1 MVSSWSMSFPSKLFR
16 HCPGSWHCHSS
27 MKIRPPKR
35 KCWILS
41 KAFDHPQLPYF
52 DCYRDYLNN
61 WMGSSVNSGFLKKG
75 KMMFR
80 LWRCFLRWY
89 TKTPSQNSHPRSW
102 GPGGPWLQASK
113 IIETCCCWSATR
125 GQLWFGAFCDKGD
138 MVLPR
143 FWKTRRVAI
152 LNCPVDVEELGW
164 CENLRCWWSSG
175 EQNHVQ
181 WRICTRMLCVHFYKF
196 GCSAL
201 TILESR
207 VIFVSEAVF
216 KNVSA
221 GVHSSTFKDLLFN
234 PLNKHGDP
242 CVHIVSF
249 CL

>member
-1 MVSSWSMSFPSKLFR
+1 
-16 HCPGSWHCHSS
+16 
-27 MKIRPPKR
+27 
-35 KCWILS
+35 
-41 KAFDHPQLPYF
+41 
-52 DCYRDYLNN
+52 
-61 WMGSSVNSGFLKKG
+61 MGSLVNSGFLKKG

-113 IIETCCCWSATR
+113 IIETCPCCWSATR

-164 CENLRCWWSSG
+164 CENLRSWWSSG

-181 WRICTRMLCVHFYKF
+181 WRICTRMLCVRTLLQIWMQCTHHLGIQGHFRQWSCF
-196 GCSAL
+196 QECIRRRPFLHFQGSSLQSTQQTWRPLC
-201 TILESR
+201 THR
-207 VIFVSEAVF
+207 VFLPVNANI
-216 KNVSA
+216 N
-221 GVHSSTFKDLLFN
+221 D
-234 PLNKHGDP
+234 
-242 CVHIVSF
+242 
-249 CL
+249 